1 MKNNRSS
8 SRLRRLS
15 AVVGAGALALLG
27 VAAVAAPANADTTGG
42 NAPAGP
48 YNLTITK
55 LQNPTSGGTST
66 GDNGT
71 QQTPPAG
78 ATPIQGVV
86 FSIAPV
92 NGVDLTTPA
101 GWTTAAGL
109 TVNAAGQVVNG
120 GTTYTTGAATALP
133 ATSAT
138 GVTTYSTS
146 TASVYEVTE
155 TNVTGATD
163 PATGKPVAVQV
174 GSPFLVT
181 LPLPQN
187 NSWLTN
193 VYVYPKNTVQNAPV
207 KAVNDTGAYGVGST
221 VTWSISSTVPNQAAG
236 NPITGYSITD
246 ALDARLTPPA
256 AAAVTVT
263 AKTSTGTALTIPA
276 ADYTTTVTGQT
287 VSVVFT
293 AAGLTLLNANPSAVI
308 TVGIP
313 TVVNS
318 DGNGTIPNT
327 ATQLINTQ
335 DGKSTTTPTNTVNDT
350 WGNVTLHKVDPN
362 GTALAGAQ
370 FQVFTSKADAQALTN
385 PVSVSGA
392 TTFTSDASG
401 NVAINGLK
409 AQNNG
414 TGANLTYYIVETKA
428 PAGYVIATAFQQS
441 TGGYAETVAPGTSA
455 NATVTVTDPQV
466 APIALPLTGSTG
478 SAIFIGGGLTLAAIA
493 VAAALLLVRRRRAE
507 AGEAV
512 LFDEAA
518 QH

>member
-1 MKNNRSS
+1 MNSNHSRP
-8 SRLRRLS
+8 RLRQLT
-15 AVVGAGALALLG
+15 AIVGAGALALLG
-27 VAAVAAPANADTTGG
+27 VAVIAAPAQADTTGG
-42 NAPAGP
+42 NVPAGP

-55 LQNPTSGGTST
+55 LQNPVTGGTAT
-66 GDNGT
+66 NGT
-71 QQTPPAG
+71 QQNVSAL
-78 ATPIQGVV
+78 TPIPGVV

-101 GWTTAAGL
+101 GWTTASGL

-120 GTTYTTGAATALP
+120 GTTYTTGTPTALT
-133 ATSAT
+133 ATNAS

-146 TASVYEVTE
+146 TPAVYEVTE
-155 TNVTGATD
+155 TSAPAGVQLGA
-163 PATGKPVAVQV
+163 
-174 GSPFLVT
+174 PFLVT
-181 LPLPQN
+181 LPLPQSN
-187 NSWLTN
+187 NWLTN

-207 KAVNDTGAYGVGST
+207 KTVNDTGAYGVGASI
-221 VTWSISSTVPNQAAG
+221 TWTINSTVPNQTPG

-256 AAAVTVT
+256 ASAVTVT
-263 AKTSTGTALTIPA
+263 AKTSTGAALTIPA

-313 TVVNS
+313 TVVAS

-327 ATQLINTQ
+327 ANQLINTQ
-335 DGKSTTTPTNTVNDT
+335 NGSSTTTPTNTANDT

-362 GTALAGAQ
+362 GTALSGAQ
-370 FQVFTSKADAQALTN
+370 FQVFTNKADAQALTN

-392 TTFTSDASG
+392 TTFTSDTSG

-455 NATVTVTDPQV
+455 NATITVTDPQV
-466 APIALPLTGSTG
+466 APVALPLTGSTG
-478 SAIFIGGGLTLAAIA
+478 TAIFIGGGLTLAAIA
-493 VAAALLLVRRRRAE
+493 VAAGLLLVRRRRAE
-507 AGEAV
+507 AGDPV
-512 LFDEAA
+512 LLDEAA
-518 QH
+518 QQ

>member
-1 MKNNRSS
+1 MNTNSRSP
-8 SRLRRLS
+8 RLRRLA
-15 AVVGAGALALLG
+15 AVVGVGALALLG
-27 VAAVAAPANADTTGG
+27 VAAFAAPANADTTGG
-42 NAPAGP
+42 NVPAGP

-55 LQNPTSGGTST
+55 LQNPATGGTAT
-66 GDNGT
+66 GDNGS

-78 ATPIQGVV
+78 ATPIAGVV
-86 FSIAPV
+86 FNIAPV
-92 NGVDLTTPA
+92 NGVDLTTAA
-101 GWTTAAGL
+101 GWSTAAGL
-109 TVNAAGQVVNG
+109 TVNSSGAVVNG
-120 GTTYTTGAATALP
+120 ATTYTTGTATALP

-146 TASVYEVTE
+146 TPSVYEVTE
-155 TNVTGATD
+155 ISGPAGVQLGA
-163 PATGKPVAVQV
+163 
-174 GSPFLVT
+174 PFLVT
-181 LPLPQN
+181 LPLPQSN
-187 NSWLTN
+187 NWLTN

-207 KAVNDTGAYGVGST
+207 KTVNDSGANGVGST
-221 VTWSISSTVPNQAAG
+221 INWSIASTVPNQAAG

-246 ALDARLTPPA
+246 ALDARLTAPA
-256 AAAVTVT
+256 GTAVTVT
-263 AKTSTGTALTIPA
+263 AKTSTGSTLTIPA
-276 ADYTTTVTGQT
+276 ADYTVTVSGQT

-293 AAGLTLLNANPSAVI
+293 AAGLTVLNANPSAVI

-327 ATQLINTQ
+327 ASQLINTQ

-350 WGNVTLHKVDPN
+350 WGNVTLHKVDPA

-428 PAGYVIATAFQQS
+428 PAGYTIATAFQQS
-441 TGGYAETVAPGTSA
+441 TGGYAETVAPGTAA

-466 APIALPLTGSTG
+466 SPIALPLTGSTG
-478 SAIFIGGGLTLAAIA
+478 TAIFIGGGITLAAAAIA
-493 VAAALLLVRRRRAE
+493 VALLLVRRRRAE
-507 AGEAV
+507 AGLAV
-512 LFDEAA
+512 LDQPAEV
-518 QH
+518 